1 MSGVFIMDIKIISSI
16 RGKNMLVVENY
27 KFSFHKIIKSTNE
40 SLWKCVDR
48 QCKCTIHTL
57 GEPNSSNFVVI
68 KSNLDHCHLANL
80 VSLNRQM
87 ISASCKRKAVEDLAE
102 KPAKIIRKTLKENLP
117 STITNTDVEYVRKN
131 IYNARRKFFPPIPK
145 SVGEVHRILSELDI
159 KTDKGEPFLFINND
173 SDNIVVFSG
182 QSNLRIL
189 SSVTRIYL
197 DGTFNYCTQFFCQ
210 FFTIHGVKDGH
221 YIPLLFCLLPDK
233 RAETYKKMF
242 NLILNEC
249 KLSVNIYEVVMDFEK
264 AIHKAVEETWPNIR
278 IIGCLS
284 KMEPILLKHG
294 TEKYKNVV

>member
-1 MSGVFIMDIKIISSI
+1 MV
-16 RGKNMLVVENY
+16 
-27 KFSFHKIIKSTNE
+27 
-40 SLWKCVDR
+40 
-48 QCKCTIHTL
+48 
-57 GEPNSSNFVVI
+57 
-68 KSNLDHCHLANL
+68 
-80 VSLNRQM
+80 
-87 ISASCKRKAVEDLAE
+87 
-102 KPAKIIRKTLKENLP
+102 
-117 STITNTDVEYVRKN
+117 
-131 IYNARRKFFPPIPK
+131 
-145 SVGEVHRILSELDI
+145 
-159 KTDKGEPFLFINND
+159 
-173 SDNIVVFSG
+173 
-182 QSNLRIL
+182 
-189 SSVTRIYL
+189 
-197 DGTFNYCTQFFCQ
+197 GTFNYCTQFFCQ

>member
-1 MSGVFIMDIKIISSI
+1 MDIKIISSI
-16 RGKNMLVVENY
+16 RGKNLLVVENY

-57 GEPNSSNFVVI
+57 GEPNSSNFVVT
-68 KSNLDHCHLANL
+68 KSNLDHLTNL

-173 SDNIVVFSG
+173 SDNIVVFSC

-197 DGTFNYCTQFFCQ
+197 DGR
-210 FFTIHGVKDGH
+210 
-221 YIPLLFCLLPDK
+221 YI
-233 RAETYKKMF
+233 
-242 NLILNEC
+242 
-249 KLSVNIYEVVMDFEK
+249 
-264 AIHKAVEETWPNIR
+264 
-278 IIGCLS
+278 
-284 KMEPILLKHG
+284 
-294 TEKYKNVV
+294 